1 MPNPKIVVSGEGESN
16 PKAPLAENED
26 EEFIGDP
33 VPGNVQATTALSG
46 LVAGIL
52 LIMGLTSSEWVYAV
66 DDFYYQGLFVYC
78 VRGGFNDTYS
88 GELDD
93 EVEEGCKR
101 IDLENQGYTL
111 FVAFLCATAFAT
123 VVFSLMLALL
133 GSWVQDIDSKRKVYR
148 LSLYLIIFSTIANF
162 LSMLA
167 YSINFDGVM
176 EEEPLGPFQEP
187 GDDWKFGWA
196 FEICIAGLLAQI
208 FTALAIGYGLLLFPI
223 EEAVEDEEGAAE
235 K

>member
-1 MPNPKIVVSGEGESN
+1 MMAILSGESD

-26 EEFIGDP
+26 EEFLGDP
-33 VPGNVQATTALSG
+33 VPSNIQAWTALG
-46 LVAGIL
+46 GIVAGVM

-66 DDFYYQGLFVYC
+66 DDFYYQGLFIYC

-93 EVEEGCKR
+93 DLVEEGCKR

-111 FVAFLCATAFAT
+111 FVAFLCSTALAT
-123 VVFSLMLALL
+123 VIFSTMLALL

-148 LSLYLIIFSTIANF
+148 LSLYLMIFSIIANF
-162 LSMLA
+162 LSLLT
-167 YSINFDGVM
+167 YSLNFDGVV
-176 EEEPLGPFQEP
+176 EEESLGPFEEP
-187 GDDWKFGWA
+187 GDDWKLGWSL
-196 FEICIAGLLAQI
+196 EICIAALIFQILTGLS
-208 FTALAIGYGLLLFPI
+208 IGYGLLLFPI
-223 EEAVEDEEGAAE
+223 EETVEDEEGGAAAAE